1 MDDSKSEEEMDDNES
16 EEEMDDND
24 EERDSDEEVCMEGD
38 GDSAEVSSGGELEEE
53 GTDCVTPTD
62 TFERLLTPDLVSHIL
77 TEINRY
83 GEQYTDDHA
92 DYLAAHPRARAH
104 DFLRQKFSLA
114 EIYR

>member
-1 MDDSKSEEEMDDNES
+1 MDDNES

-24 EERDSDEEVCMEGD
+24 EEHDSDEEVCMEGD

-53 GTDCVTPTD
+53 DTDCVTPTD
-62 TFERLLTPDLVSHIL
+62 TFERLLTPDLVYHIL
-77 TEINRY
+77 TETNRY
-83 GEQYTDDHA
+83 GEQYTH
-92 DYLAAHPRARAH
+92 DYLAAHPRARDH